1 MRLKSFRISESE
13 EIFYTKEYVVPRSWV
28 FDWSVLQYN
37 ECVKLCWEKLYWFL
51 HASPQ
56 LPQAHKW
63 ESLLREKNSNKKTW
77 DLLALSP
84 CLILWSVLS
93 TFGRFSAIPASFFQF
108 FRCSI
113 YRKTTAVLKKLAGMA
128 LRRRNMLRTQH
139 RFKQGDKVRNS
150 DVFLLLFLTSK

>member
-1 MRLKSFRISESE
+1 MRLKSFRTSESKE
-13 EIFYTKEYVVPRSWV
+13 FFYTNEYIVRTSWV
-28 FDWSVLQYN
+28 FNWSVLQYN
-37 ECVKLCWEKLYWFL
+37 ECVCSSCFEKRCTDSSMLAHRYPKLT
-51 HASPQ
+51 S
-56 LPQAHKW
+56 
-63 ESLLREKNSNKKTW
+63 SLLREKNSYKKTS

-93 TFGRFSAIPASFFQF
+93 IFGRFSAIPASFFQF

-128 LRRRNMLRTQH
+128 LKRPNWLRTQH